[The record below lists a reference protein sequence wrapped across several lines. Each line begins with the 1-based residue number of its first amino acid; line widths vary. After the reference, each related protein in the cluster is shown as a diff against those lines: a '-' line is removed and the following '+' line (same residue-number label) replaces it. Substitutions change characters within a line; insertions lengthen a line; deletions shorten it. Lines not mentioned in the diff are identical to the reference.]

1 MIYLVENTVLNF
13 AVLRHLNFMMKKG
26 EKFKNLFPKL
36 TENKKSNKTTSWY
49 THPQSGSIEGQGQ
62 TEKVKATEE
71 SHSGAVNNGKKPKKV
86 QPADTEEY
94 KVRLY
99 RNHHDPTVITIIT
112 VEFFFIFKN
121 LLFHEECN

>member
-1 MIYLVENTVLNF
+1 
-13 AVLRHLNFMMKKG
+13 MMKGGKS
-26 EKFKNLFPKL
+26 FKDKHVFPKF
-36 TENKKSNKTTSWY
+36 TENKKSTKTTSWY
-49 THPQSGSIEGQGQ
+49 THPQPGSIEGQGQ

-99 RNHHDPTVITIIT
+99 RT
-112 VEFFFIFKN
+112 
-121 LLFHEECN
+121 EEGTAGRHGGIQGTSI